1 MQGYRARVCVPDI
14 HTGALEET
22 VEAFVTKWIS
32 DPRVRDGVKIA
43 IGIVVILIVA
53 GLVRRAASKY
63 IVDPRDRYRVR
74 KVIIFASYL
83 AIVLLIAAVYSGK
96 VQNLG
101 ITLGV
106 AGAGAA
112 VALQDVITSIAGWVV
127 LSTGGIYRTGDRIA
141 VSDITGDV
149 IDIGVMRT
157 TLMEIGDWV
166 KSDLYSGRIIRFP
179 NNLVLK
185 DAVFNYSA
193 DFPFVWD
200 EFTLPVKYGGD
211 RAAAE
216 EILNRVSREVVGDYA
231 EAARSTWKQVARKY
245 LIDEAQVE
253 PIVTLVAT
261 DNWIEFTVRYVV
273 DYRTRRMTRHK
284 IFKRILDEIDK
295 TNGRVEI
302 ASGTYAI
309 VQAPPLEISIR
320 DRKPEANGSG
330 ERSDPR

>member
-1 MQGYRARVCVPDI
+1 M
-14 HTGALEET
+14 
-22 VEAFVTKWIS
+22 EAM
-32 DPRVRDGVKIA
+32 KIA
-43 IGIVVILIVA
+43 IGIIVILVVA

-63 IVDPRDRYRVR
+63 IVDPKDRYRVR
-74 KVIIFASYL
+74 KVIVFASYL
-83 AIVLLIAAVYSGK
+83 AILLLIAAVYSGK
-96 VQNLG
+96 IQNLG

-127 LSTGGIYRTGDRIA
+127 LSTGGVYRTGDRIQ
-141 VSDITGDV
+141 VSGIRGDV

-166 KSDLYSGRIIRFP
+166 KSDLYNGRIVRFP

-185 DAVFNYSA
+185 DAIFNYSA

-200 EFTLPVKYGGD
+200 EFTVPVKYGGD

-216 EILNRVSREVVGDYA
+216 EILNRVGREVAGGYA
-231 EAARSTWKQVARKY
+231 DAARTTWTQVARKY
-245 LIDEAQVE
+245 LIEEARVD
-253 PIVTLVAT
+253 PTVTLVAT

-273 DYRTRRMTRHK
+273 DYRSRRVTRHK
-284 IFKRILDEIDK
+284 LFSRILEEIEK
-295 TNGRVEI
+295 TNGGVEI

-309 VQAPPLEISIR
+309 VQAPPLEVLVR
-320 DRKPEANGSG
+320 DRTPESNSST
-330 ERSDPR
+330 EQSDRK